1 MDDQC
6 CCYPGGTGLGKLVI
20 ERRQQEILAAL
31 TKTMP
36 TGSEGLPLVFS
47 VFVRI
52 RSLFEDRHGIK
63 RGNYFLGLHL
73 HGKSPTGLQLK
84 GYGK

>member
-1 MDDQC
+1 MV
-6 CCYPGGTGLGKLVI
+6 G
-20 ERRQQEILAAL
+20 RRQQEILAAL

-52 RSLFEDRHGIK
+52 RSLF
-63 RGNYFLGLHL
+63 RGSTRESKGEIISWVCICMA
-73 HGKSPTGLQLK
+73 KAPPGLQLK

>member
-1 MDDQC
+1 M
-6 CCYPGGTGLGKLVI
+6 I
-20 ERRQQEILAAL
+20 ERRQQEILTAL

-52 RSLFEDRHGIK
+52 RSLFKDQHGIK
-63 RGNYFLGLHL
+63 RGNYFSRFAFAWQKLHRAAV
-73 HGKSPTGLQLK
+73 K